1 MREHYWLQPR
11 LLAALAVSFATLGLA
26 LFAAITATAAGRS
39 DSHAAASGRD
49 SAHGLG
55 PKVAY
60 TGQAPTGYQV
70 TFRYYDPGAA
80 SVLIK
85 GAWSFAS
92 EASEAT
98 NAPNLPPSATS
109 TPAGAAVI
117 PPGGPILPAQWK
129 FGDFPLTSPNTPSDD
144 WPVAAMTKRAGGIW
158 EYTTPLP
165 AGWFDYQFFP
175 NCTSATTNGC
185 SSTTDPANP
194 PQLTAC
200 SACDQSSTSP
210 YSEIYVPADRRFDP
224 VDLSWQ
230 SDDLPA
236 GARGNVVDVSIPDS
250 QTSSGTANL
259 AVYTPPGYDAHRSVP
274 YPLFVLTHGGGE
286 NETTWTDRGM
296 VEQITD
302 HVLAAHEM
310 QPAVIVMPNGSG
322 NFQTDVTDQ
331 IIPWVQRHYN
341 VSGNAAA
348 RAFAGTSAFGSQANN
363 FLFNDTAEFGYY
375 GLWSPAAGAPPLEGV
390 GAGYPAGPPTAPA
403 YMNPELKNVLGIHLA
418 IGQYDLGGNAPQA
431 TAQTER
437 IGLNNA
443 GVSFRWFS
451 VDGGHTWTFWRLALQ
466 DFLTHSGF
474 RTTAT
479 TATLVASGSTDTV
492 SATVSAL
499 TTEPATPTGTVQVF
513 VTSGAIGDC
522 TAGGSC
528 YPTPVGA
535 PVRLRNGI
543 ATVRLAKSEVTA
555 GASVT
560 VQYGGDNYY
569 NSSVSTPIS
578 AS

>member
-1 MREHYWLQPR
+1 M
-11 LLAALAVSFATLGLA
+11 
-26 LFAAITATAAGRS
+26 FAAITATAAGRS
-39 DSHAAASGRD
+39 DPRPST
-49 SAHGLG
+49 SARHTAHTLG
-55 PKVAY
+55 PKIVY
-60 TGQAPTGYQV
+60 TGRPPTGYQV
-70 TFRYYDPGAA
+70 TFRYDDPSAA

-92 EASEAT
+92 ETSEAT
-98 NAPNLPPSATS
+98 DAPNLPPSATS
-109 TPAGAAVI
+109 TSAGSAVI
-117 PPGGPILPAQWK
+117 PPGGPILPTQWK
-129 FGDFPLTSPNTPSDD
+129 LGDFPLTSPNTPSDD
-144 WPVAAMTKRAGGIW
+144 WPVAAMTKHGDGIW

-165 AGWFDYQFFP
+165 AGWFDYQLFP
-175 NCTSATTNGC
+175 KCTSATTNGC
-185 SSTTDPANP
+185 SSVSDPANP

-210 YSEIYVPADRRFDP
+210 YSEVYVPADRRFDP

-230 SDDLPA
+230 SDNLPA
-236 GARGNVVDVSIPDS
+236 GDRGTVADIALPDS
-250 QTSSGTANL
+250 QSSTGTANL

-296 VEQITD
+296 VQQITD

-322 NFQTDVTDQ
+322 NFQTDVTDE
-331 IIPWVQRHYN
+331 IIPWVQQHYH
-341 VSGNAAA
+341 VSAAA
-348 RAFAGTSAFGSQANN
+348 TGRAFAGTSAFGSQANN
-363 FLFNDTAEFGYY
+363 FLFNDTTEFDYY

-403 YMNPELKNVLGIHLA
+403 YTNPALKNVLGIHLA

-451 VDGGHTWTFWRLALQ
+451 VGGGHTWTFWRLALQ
-466 DFLTHSGF
+466 DFLTHTVF
-474 RTTAT
+474 RTTTT
-479 TATLVASGSTDTV
+479 TATLAAGSPVDTV
-492 SATVSAL
+492 SATVSAA
-499 TTEPATPTGTVQVF
+499 TTEPATPTGNVQVF

-535 PVRLRNGI
+535 PVSLRNGT
-543 ATVRLAKSEVTA
+543 ATVRLARSEVPA

-560 VQYGGDNYY
+560 VQYSGDNYY
-569 NSSVSTPIS
+569 DSSVSTPTS